1 MLVDPDTI
9 ARRRH
14 ARAERPLRRADPGYQ
29 DLGRAAGRGF
39 LRGCAWWVVC
49 WVVVGGWL
57 SSARYC
63 AALRAVPRYELS
75 LALVVA
81 CRRGRPWLAA
91 LVGRS
96 PSAFA
101 ALRPAAGARVG
112 WVVDGCVAARAA
124 AGARGV
130 GGARTRVGGWR
141 VGLAVAL
148 GPGHAVGGHSSAP
161 ASLLAMAVAPLVVTK
176 RRPPAEHSDHHQP
189 VGDTLQL
196 RVDLTSGRA
205 RCRISHGAS
214 GPRPFLRQDFA
225 SGEVGAIQFRRM
237 DPEGKSCSSIVSGG
251 S

>member
-1 MLVDPDTI
+1 
-9 ARRRH
+9 
-14 ARAERPLRRADPGYQ
+14 
-29 DLGRAAGRGF
+29 
-39 LRGCAWWVVC
+39 VC

-81 CRRGRPWLAA
+81 CRRGRPWLVA

-101 ALRPAAGARVG
+101 ALRPAAGAR
-112 WVVDGCVAARAA
+112 A
-124 AGARGV
+124 V
-130 GGARTRVGGWR
+130 GGAPTRVGGWR

-148 GPGHAVGGHSSAP
+148 GPGHAVGGYSSAP

-176 RRPPAEHSDHHQP
+176 RRPPTEHSDHHQP

-196 RVDLTSGRA
+196 RVNLTSGRT
-205 RCRISHGAS
+205 RCGISHGAS
-214 GPRPFLRQDFA
+214 GHRPFLRLNPA
-225 SGEVGAIQFRRM
+225 SGEVGAIQPRWM
-237 DPEGKSCSSIVSGG
+237 DLEGRSCSSFVSGG
-251 S
+251 SGCVLQDDAAPVSARVRSLCKINDRVTAGVPEVPSGSGTDRRCRSLIN